1 MMYVT
6 INRLDAEKF
15 AKLDFAI
22 NFGIDPQ
29 VRKLVSQAL
38 LTGGGYEWTCE
49 HVFAQ
54 VPIIQLLKL
63 HKYLN
68 WADKKLHS
76 MFFIENKDDINED
89 LLADFNEEDSGK
101 SVKTGLTQ
109 PLDQDKSKSKGSK
122 KPVGIEVTK
131 PMFVSHHELLFG
143 AKPGTQ
149 Q

>member
-101 SVKTGLTQ
+101 SVKTGLT
-109 PLDQDKSKSKGSK
+109 
-122 KPVGIEVTK
+122 
-131 PMFVSHHELLFG
+131 
-143 AKPGTQ
+143 
-149 Q
+149 